1 MDNIQ
6 LCYIDNEINKI
17 DKMKQGD
24 VIYKNGMELLVVL
37 SYDHNEPC
45 KGCFFYK
52 NKACGSEKLIKC
64 WDCKKEYIFT
74 AIRKY
79 NTTELCGIVKRYEVT
94 GGFPCQPFSV
104 AGQRKGADDNRY
116 LWPEML
122 RVIRETRPLWVIGEN
137 VAGITNMVQPG
148 SETDVETKSDQD
160 EENYKETILEQEY
173 IINTICDDLE
183 REGYSVQP
191 IIVPACGVG
200 APHKRYR
207 IWFIASDCSDARVE
221 GLRQGREDKI
231 HGFEFTSQTR
241 DKIRRLITDT
251 SGLRSHRF
259 LYDKEDDKKQRST
272 ENRLFKKYACRDW
285 DGRGSTQ
292 WKSFPTQSPICR
304 GNDGLPFNVDNLTIP
319 YGKWRKESIKAY
331 GNAIVPLIAVKIF
344 EMINK
349 IEGYEQ
355 QTTL

>member
-79 NTTELCGIVKRYEVT
+79 NTTELCGI
-94 GGFPCQPFSV
+94 
-104 AGQRKGADDNRY
+104 
-116 LWPEML
+116 
-122 RVIRETRPLWVIGEN
+122 
-137 VAGITNMVQPG
+137 
-148 SETDVETKSDQD
+148 
-160 EENYKETILEQEY
+160 
-173 IINTICDDLE
+173 
-183 REGYSVQP
+183 
-191 IIVPACGVG
+191 
-200 APHKRYR
+200 
-207 IWFIASDCSDARVE
+207 
-221 GLRQGREDKI
+221 
-231 HGFEFTSQTR
+231 
-241 DKIRRLITDT
+241 
-251 SGLRSHRF
+251 
-259 LYDKEDDKKQRST
+259 
-272 ENRLFKKYACRDW
+272 
-285 DGRGSTQ
+285 
-292 WKSFPTQSPICR
+292 
-304 GNDGLPFNVDNLTIP
+304 
-319 YGKWRKESIKAY
+319 